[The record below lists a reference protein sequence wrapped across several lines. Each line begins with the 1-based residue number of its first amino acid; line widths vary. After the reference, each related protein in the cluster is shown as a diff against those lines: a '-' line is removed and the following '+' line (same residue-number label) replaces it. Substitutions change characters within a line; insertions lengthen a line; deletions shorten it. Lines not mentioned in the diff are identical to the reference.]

1 MEKEAEDNGLAP
13 VYDPKPYLVNAGQ
26 QDGSDLFEKM
36 VQECAYPGKP
46 TARISIDTHD
56 AIVGR
61 KFKKDE
67 GKRYR
72 AFLNVLVLFSLMKSL
87 ENKGTYRPG
96 LIILDSPILSL
107 KEKEGFWNYRGR

>member
-1 MEKEAEDNGLAP
+1 
-13 VYDPKPYLVNAGQ
+13 
-26 QDGSDLFEKM
+26 M

-56 AIVGR
+56 AIVGQ

-107 KEKEGFWNYRGR
+107 KEKRRILELQRSIKRILE